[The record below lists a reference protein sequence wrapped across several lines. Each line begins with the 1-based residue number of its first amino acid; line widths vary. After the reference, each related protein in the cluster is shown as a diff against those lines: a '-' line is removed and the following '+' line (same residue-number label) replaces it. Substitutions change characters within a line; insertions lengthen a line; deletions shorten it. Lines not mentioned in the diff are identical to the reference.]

1 VATAAPSMSP
11 LPLYANSDETT
22 LPVDELGSI
31 KIRRE
36 IPLAVRIGFHIVQ
49 FALAVAVL
57 HI

>member
-1 VATAAPSMSP
+1 MSP
-11 LPLYANSDETT
+11 LPLYANSDETA